1 MNRLYKKTRTISIFW
16 KILIGFLFF
25 VSIIHTQLLVAGEWQ
40 KKYDYKQLRKNF
52 EHPPLWYAPHTFWF
66 WDAPLSA
73 ELTSTMAKEMAK
85 QRLNPGYAH
94 ARHSGAPG
102 KSYPSLPVKQWLSP
116 EWFKCFS
123 EALKEAGQAGMTL
136 GYCDEYWWPSG
147 QAAGRVLEQHPEL
160 AALSLKWDRQV
171 LDGPASIKL
180 PASKFTVAGRLS
192 KNNLLE
198 ANTLQIIGEGDA
210 FTWTI
215 PNGKWVIY
223 SYSLY
228 FHPGVDGGKVNYLNP
243 KLMDVFMS
251 IAHQPYEKH
260 FKDQLGKSLPG
271 VFVDNEGDY
280 GWKMAWSEYLAERFL
295 EMKNRD
301 IRLWLP
307 LLTEEDEAGTWA
319 KARYDWFDVVSDV
332 YTKQFLGRL
341 SDWLAERGMYCI
353 SNLWEESL
361 MLQTRAVGDF
371 MRAQR
376 AVSMPGNDC
385 LQMKSQQV
393 HDFKETQSVCEFE
406 DRPFMSELMGVAG
419 WEQTPVQMKQT
430 LNAVTAW
437 GITHTVPHGINLN
450 RKLETIPYP
459 ADWFTENPYWRYLHL
474 WTDFA
479 RRASFVNRQGHLVA
493 DILLFNPLESVW
505 ALSEGYFTSNDGNQW
520 SEKVKEI
527 NNVYSAAMNTLTDA
541 WLDYLIAD
549 GYYLNKMTVK
559 KATEKNPVTLNFGN
573 YNFTALV
580 LPPMFILSQPAVQK
594 ILEFANEGGI
604 IILLGELPQGSPET
618 GANDALIVK
627 QMRQLTGLPSVI
639 NLADEQDKME
649 KLPGKISAALQRQV
663 DILSGDLPLLISH
676 RKIGQNHFY
685 WLANNTALRQR
696 CKLAF
701 RDGGGRAEIWN
712 CETGAINSICYES
725 TDKRKKL
732 DLEFKPYEA
741 FWVVFDAEKTPSI
754 VEMPESIKIKE
765 IKLPDL
771 WEVSFPETKTI
782 KVTSART
789 LITYETNNQFE
800 FLNEAFDDSNWDWI
814 NMVGR
819 IKLVDSWRAS
829 MLYNPQP
836 ESQRFYR
843 YTFYLDDKPAASF
856 VNINADNSVKFWVN
870 GTAVKSGNH
879 SSSWANSD
887 VHDIGSLLK
896 KGKNI
901 IAVEVTNLFG
911 YGWLLFQGK
920 AKLTN
925 GDIVEI
931 MSKPSWKEST
941 KSFAGWLDADYDD
954 SAWQDGVLAKED
966 VREKNLRSTRKPH
979 KIVFEKN
986 AVWWRIKIPPTSKE
1000 VYLSGLSDKAQIW
1013 VDEKSEAVRKNKVS
1027 LIDGARILV
1036 IKNIGG
1042 DVGLSQPAEFYCYGS
1057 KEEQLGSWL
1066 DFGLKRFTGFIDYET
1081 KINIPNNVSSI
1092 TLDLGKVLYMAEVW
1106 IDDRKVGERLW
1117 PPFQFKTESIQKGEH
1132 KLRIRVGN
1140 LMVNEMGLKD
1150 DLGELRHW
1158 GWQGTPE
1165 DSCFDAG
1172 LFGPVRLFI
1181 KN

>member
-1 MNRLYKKTRTISIFW
+1 MNSLYKKSRTISIFW
-16 KILIGFLFF
+16 TKLIGFGCFAL
-25 VSIIHTQLLVAGEWQ
+25 IIQIQFLVASDWQ
-40 KKYDYKQLRKNF
+40 KKYDYKQLRENF
-52 EHPPLWYAPHTFWF
+52 QQPPLWYAPHTFWF
-66 WDAPLSA
+66 WDAPLNA
-73 ELTSTMAKEMAK
+73 KLTAAMAKEMAK

-102 KSYPSLPVKQWLSP
+102 KSYPSLPVEQWLSP
-116 EWFKCFS
+116 EWFKSFS
-123 EALKEAGQAGMTL
+123 AALKEAEQAGMTL

-147 QAAGRVLEQHPEL
+147 QAAGRVLEQNPEL
-160 AALSLKWDRQV
+160 MAQSLKWDRQV
-171 LDGPASIKL
+171 LQGPASIKM

-192 KNNLLE
+192 NNNLLLV
-198 ANTLQIIGEGDA
+198 NTLQMIGEGET
-210 FTWTI
+210 FTWTV
-215 PNGKWVIY
+215 PQGKWMVY
-223 SYSLY
+223 SYSIY

-251 IAHQPYEKH
+251 IAHQPYEQH
-260 FKDQLGKSLPG
+260 FKDHLGKSLPG

-280 GWKMAWSEYLAERFL
+280 GWKMAWSEYLAERFM
-295 EMKNRD
+295 EMKKRD

-307 LLTEEDEAGTWA
+307 LLTEEDEAGIWA

-341 SDWLAERGMYCI
+341 SDWLEERGMYCI

-385 LQMKSQQV
+385 LQKKSQHV

-479 RRASFVNRQGHLVA
+479 RRAAFVNRQGHLVA

-505 ALSEGYFTSNDGNQW
+505 ALSRGYFTSEDGIVR
-520 SEKVKEI
+520 SEKVIEI
-527 NNVYSAAMNTLTDA
+527 NSVYSAAMNTLSDA

-549 GYYLNKMTVK
+549 SYYLNKMIVK
-559 KATEKNPVTLNFGN
+559 KVTKSNQVSLNFGN
-573 YNFTALV
+573 YNFSVLV
-580 LPPMFILSQPAVQK
+580 LPPMFILPQPVAQK
-594 ILEFANEGGI
+594 ILEFAKEGGI
-604 IILLGELPQGSPET
+604 VILLGELPQGSPET
-618 GANDALIVK
+618 GANDPLIAK
-627 QMRQLTGLPSVI
+627 QMHQLASLPTVI
-639 NLADEQDKME
+639 NLADKQDKIE
-649 KLPGKISAALQRQV
+649 KLPGRISSALQNQV
-663 DILSGDLPLLISH
+663 EILSGDLPLLISH
-676 RKIGQNHFY
+676 RKIGMNHLY
-685 WLANNTALRQR
+685 WLANNTPNQQK

-701 RDGGGRAEIWN
+701 RDGSGRAEIWN
-712 CETGAINSICYES
+712 CETGDINSVYYE
-725 TDKRKKL
+725 TMDKRKKL

-741 FWVVFDAEKTPSI
+741 FWLVFDAEKTPVI
-754 VEMPESIKIKE
+754 AEKLEPAKIKE
-765 IKLPDL
+765 IKLPEL

-782 KVTSART
+782 QVTSART
-789 LITYETNNQFE
+789 LITSDTISQAE
-800 FLNEAFDDSNWDWI
+800 FLKENFNDSNWDWI

-843 YTFYLDDKPAASF
+843 YTFHLENKPNASF

-870 GTAVKSGNH
+870 GTPVKPGNH

-887 VHDIGSLLK
+887 VHDIGSLLQK
-896 KGKNI
+896 DKNV
-901 IAVEVTNLFG
+901 IAVEVTNLYG

-920 AKLTN
+920 VKLTN
-925 GDIVEI
+925 GDIVEL
-931 MSKPSWKEST
+931 MSKPSWKETT
-941 KSFAGWLDADYDD
+941 KTFAGWLDINYDD
-954 SAWQDGVLAKED
+954 SAWQDAVLAQED
-966 VREKNLRSTRKPH
+966 VRKKDLRTTRKPH
-979 KIVFEKN
+979 KILFSKN

-1000 VYLSGLSDKAQIW
+1000 VYLPGLSDEAKIW
-1013 VDEKSEAVRKNKVS
+1013 INGKMEAIIKNKVI
-1027 LIDGARILV
+1027 LPKGAKNLV
-1036 IKNIGG
+1036 IKNICG
-1042 DVGLSQPAEFYCYGS
+1042 DIGLSGPAEFYCNGPQ
-1057 KEEQLGSWL
+1057 EQQLGSWL
-1066 DFGLKRFTGFIDYET
+1066 DFGLKRFTGFVDYET
-1081 KINIPNNVSSI
+1081 KINIPNNVSSL
-1092 TLDLGKVLYMAEVW
+1092 TLELGKVLHMAEVW
-1106 IDDRKVGERLW
+1106 VNDKKVGERLW
-1117 PPFQFKTESIQKGEH
+1117 PPFTFNTNAIKRGEN
-1132 KLRIRVGN
+1132 KVRIRIGN

-1158 GWQGTPE
+1158 GWQGAPA